1 MHAYICYHV
10 CMPTQLTIRGVT
22 DELSRRLTK
31 LGKSKGQSVNTVALR
46 ILEDAV
52 GIDAR
57 RQRLERYMTWS
68 SADLKDFEDALR
80 DQRVIDDELWS

>member
-1 MHAYICYHV
+1 
-10 CMPTQLTIRGVT
+10 MPTQLTIRGVT
-22 DELSRRLTK
+22 DELNRRLTK

-68 SADLKDFEDALR
+68 PADFKEFEAALK